1 LAPGGDLITCFACA
15 EGACCGCLRRRRRS
29 PWPPLSASRASLL
42 ATPPLATLPSCCP
55 QASLTDGL
63 ASTKSN
69 VDDKSADLRE
79 VEQKLAQ
86 QEEDKDEVKEKT
98 ADVEAI
104 KEEIKK
110 EVLAAATSHRSS
122 FYFLFLMVLALAGVG
137 YNRYR
142 KIMKSHYL

>member
-1 LAPGGDLITCFACA
+1 MLPCALAACY
-15 EGACCGCLRRRRRS
+15 GCSRHRRRS
-29 PWPPLSASRASLL
+29 PFSASRAGLL
-42 ATPPLATLPSCCP
+42 AAPPLATLQSCCT

-69 VDDKSADLRE
+69 VDDKSEAIKE

-86 QEEDKDEVKEKT
+86 QDEDKEEVKEKA

-110 EVLAAATSHRSS
+110 EVLAASTSHRSS

>member
-1 LAPGGDLITCFACA
+1 M
-15 EGACCGCLRRRRRS
+15 
-29 PWPPLSASRASLL
+29 
-42 ATPPLATLPSCCP
+42 
-55 QASLTDGL
+55 
-63 ASTKSN
+63 
-69 VDDKSADLRE
+69 
-79 VEQKLAQ
+79 EQKLAQ